1 MSKEWDAIEKL
12 MKDAGFGHFLI
23 VAEDS
28 NNLVPFSY
36 PGLDKAQIRD
46 LLVAVAVD
54 MTREI
59 EIEQKIAYPAGF
71 NLEGVH

>member
-1 MSKEWDAIEKL
+1 
-12 MKDAGFGHFLI
+12 
-23 VAEDS
+23 VT
-28 NNLVPFSY
+28 FSC

>member
-1 MSKEWDAIEKL
+1 MNWDVIERL
-12 MKDAGFGHFLI
+12 MKEAGYQHFVIL
-23 VAEDS
+23 AEDRKE
-28 NNLVPFSY
+28 VVTFSC
-36 PGLDKAQIRD
+36 PGLSKAEIRD
-46 LLVAVAVD
+46 LLVALAVD